1 MSGAIGLAVRPRVRP
16 KADAT
21 HGQRRLM
28 LRDPHS
34 LYVGKRHKSLLK
46 VKTFYDAEARVVDY
60 EPGKVSKYRA

>member
-1 MSGAIGLAVRPRVRP
+1 
-16 KADAT
+16 
-21 HGQRRLM
+21 M